1 MSRWLPSLNAM
12 RAFEAAA
19 RHLSFTRAAEELHVS
34 QGAVSHHVKTLED
47 QLETKLFDRRPGGL
61 VLTDAGAAYLP
72 VLRDAFDRMAQGTAD
87 LRQRRASNILTVSV
101 SPNFASR
108 WLVHRLGDFATAHP
122 DIDLRLSAT
131 MEHIDFA
138 VGDLDVAVRHGDGRW
153 PGLHVT
159 PLISEEV
166 FPVLSPALLER
177 GGPLNGPDDLR
188 HYTLLHDLS
197 SRGWKEWLDMA
208 GAKHVNA
215 EKGPYINLTSVAL
228 DAAATG
234 QGVALARRALATQD
248 LLAGRLIRPFAQA
261 LTSDRGYF
269 IVCPE
274 AFADRPKIVRFREW
288 LLAEAERDAA
298 DLDELLRRTLPAA
311 AAQ

>member
-34 QGAVSHHVKTLED
+34 QGAISHHVKTLEE
-47 QLETKLFDRRPGGL
+47 QLETKLFERNPGGL
-61 VLTDAGAAYLP
+61 ALTEAGAAYLP
-72 VLRDAFDRMAQGTAD
+72 AMREAFDRMARATAD
-87 LRQRRASNILTVSV
+87 LRRRRSSNILTVSV
-101 SPNFASR
+101 SPNFAAR
-108 WLVHRLGDFATAHP
+108 WLVHRLGDFAAAHT

-138 VGDLDVAVRHGDGRW
+138 MGDLDVAVRHGDGRW
-153 PGLHVT
+153 PGLAVT
-159 PLISEEV
+159 RLIREEV
-166 FPVLSPALLER
+166 YPVLSLALLER
-177 GGPLNGPDDLR
+177 GGPLVKPDDLR

-208 GAKHVNA
+208 GATRVRA
-215 EKGPYINLTSVAL
+215 DRGPFFNMTSMAL
-228 DAAATG
+228 DAAVTG

-248 LLAGRLIRPFAQA
+248 LLAGRLVRPFAQT
-261 LTSDRGYF
+261 LTSERGYF

-274 AFADRPKIVRFREW
+274 ATADEPKIVRFREW
-288 LLAEAERDAA
+288 LLAENERDR
-298 DLDELLRRTLPAA
+298 ERLRKLMEDARPAA
-311 AAQ
+311 AQ

>member
-1 MSRWLPSLNAM
+1 M

-19 RHLSFTRAAEELHVS
+19 RNLSFTRAAEELHVS
-34 QGAVSHHVKTLED
+34 QGAISHHVKTLEE
-47 QLETKLFDRRPGGL
+47 QLEAKLFDRRPGGID
-61 VLTDAGAAYLP
+61 LTEAGTAYLP

-87 LRQRRASNILTVSV
+87 VRKRRASNILTVSV

-108 WLVHRLGDFATAHP
+108 WLVHRLGDFAAAHP
-122 DIDLRLSAT
+122 DIDLRISAV

-138 VGDLDVAVRHGDGRW
+138 TGDLDVAVRHGDGCW

-159 PLISEEV
+159 RLINEEV

-177 GGPLNGPDDLR
+177 GEPLIEPEDLR

-197 SRGWKEWLDMA
+197 SRGWSAWLDMVGSRRVDA
-208 GAKHVNA
+208 DT
-215 EKGPYINLTSVAL
+215 GPFFNMTSMAL
-228 DAAATG
+228 DAAVTG

-248 LLAGRLIRPFAQA
+248 LLAGRLVRPFAQT
-261 LTSDRGYF
+261 LKSDRGYF

-274 AFADRPKIVRFREW
+274 AFADRPNITRFRDW
-288 LLAEAERDAA
+288 LLAENARDAA
-298 DLDELLRRTLPAA
+298 RLADLLRQSASA
-311 AAQ
+311 VGAQ